1 VVRLVHEYLAAEDE
15 DELSVASAGSLG

>member
-1 VVRLVHEYLAAEDE
+1 VRLVHEYLAAEDE

>member
-1 VVRLVHEYLAAEDE
+1 VRLVHEYLAADDE